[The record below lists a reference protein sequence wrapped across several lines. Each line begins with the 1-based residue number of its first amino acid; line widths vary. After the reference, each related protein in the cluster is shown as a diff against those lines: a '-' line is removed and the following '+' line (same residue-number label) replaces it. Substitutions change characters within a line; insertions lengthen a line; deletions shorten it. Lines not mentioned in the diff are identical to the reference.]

1 MDEMLVHS
9 LKQWKKVPFQD
20 VAKSGLKFGD
30 EELDPQADNTILTEK
45 FQPLLTWLKGE
56 AAHIVRDVV
65 ISNRLVSSPCAI
77 VADFG
82 GHTAN
87 VERLLSQQSGD
98 AGNEYLRVFAK
109 KQKLLEVNP
118 RSPLVKGLLRRVTEL
133 PSEEEGRDLQA
144 EEELKE
150 VVAILIDGALVR
162 SGYPVTDSNEFYTRV
177 ERVLRRSLG
186 VSEAAKADV
195 RVKPAPPIDPTLDEE
210 DDEKEAKGP
219 HFNIPSELKDK
230 ISITMEEVSDE
241 GDALHDEL

>member
-30 EELDPQADNTILTEK
+30 EDLDPEADNIALAEK
-45 FQPLLTWLKGE
+45 FKPLLVWMKDQV
-56 AAHIVRDVV
+56 AHVVRDVV

-87 VERLLSQQSGD
+87 VEKLISQQNSD
-98 AGNEYLRVFAK
+98 ESNEYLRMFAK
-109 KQKLLEVNP
+109 KQKLLEINP
-118 RSPLVKGLLRRVTEL
+118 RSPLMGGLLRRIEEL
-133 PSEEEGRDLQA
+133 PNEDEGRDLEA

-162 SGYPVTDSNEFYTRV
+162 SGYDVTDSNEFYTRV

-186 VSEAAKADV
+186 VSESAKADI
-195 RVKPAPPIDPTLDEE
+195 RVKPAPPVEPPSDSEDEADTE
-210 DDEKEAKGP
+210 GP
-219 HFNIPSELKDK
+219 HFNIPSVLKDK
-230 ISITMEEVSDE
+230 VSVIAEEIDE
-241 GDALHDEL
+241 PNSAHDEL